1 MREDIELCDFTAG
14 ELSPK
19 LKGRTDYEG
28 YFNGCDTLLNMVA
41 LPQGGATRRP
51 GTLQCG
57 LAADQTDAA
66 FRVRLVPFI
75 FSTVQAY
82 VLEFSNANIRVYM
95 NDGAVLN
102 GGVPVDITT
111 PYAAADL
118 AALQFVQSADVL
130 YICHPSYPPAT
141 LSRSSHIAWT
151 YAAIAFQDGPYL
163 DQNLTDT
170 TLTPSGTSGT
180 ITIAASSTVG
190 INATPTNPGQ
200 GFLASDVGR
209 LLRIRLFSLW
219 AWCKIT
225 VVTDT
230 THVSAVV
237 QDKVNDGAWR
247 AIDGE
252 AWAANVT
259 YPTGAVT
266 NNLGRHWIA
275 TQGGISAGPN
285 GPDGT
290 GSNIIDGSVTW
301 SMAGPLDANEFTWN
315 TIYICGDVAYKISQN
330 RYYVCTRG
338 GISPASDFPGGTG
351 TGILYNDTEWEE
363 IVAFTFPTA
372 TKEWRLGKW
381 GTALG
386 YPAVPVFWQQ
396 RLCLLGTSNQPS
408 AVEGSHPGDFIN
420 FAPSQAD
427 GTVDAS
433 SALSWVISDDQVNA
447 IRWAVTA
454 GSSVAMQLAIGTTG
468 AEQIMQ
474 PATNS
479 EALSAFNVQV
489 YPETRIG
496 SAANV
501 PAIRVGKS
509 VLFPNRPGRKLMDWI
524 WQWAINGYAA
534 IERTVDAEHITRS
547 SPSNLAGIVAMAY
560 QQQPYGIVWC
570 IRGDGQLI
578 GLTYLPEQKINAWH
592 RHQLGGEYYQGPPI
606 VESIA
611 VIPSPDGTYDELWMS
626 VLREHFGNQT
636 IVRTI
641 EVMTRFFD
649 GAPQENAFFADCGIA
664 SALVFPAAQCSINKL
679 SGTNCSF
686 HASAGT
692 PFSAGDVGS
701 LIRINGGVAIVTA
714 NVDSTHNTGD
724 WLIPA
729 VNAKPQTAGNW
740 SMTPQYSSFSGADL
754 LETETVQILGDGAD
768 LGTAVVS
775 GGAFALSDGQ
785 TASYVIAG
793 LPYTFDLVT
802 MPWAPKRAMP
812 VPPQGKTKILDHL
825 YLRLHETLG
834 CQFGRRR
841 TDPMTN
847 VVQSKLEQLETRSAG
862 DVMGQAPPIF
872 SGLRRLTMQ
881 GGFDEEGQIEI
892 TGSGPYPCTVLAIV
906 ASADVGGT

>member
-57 LAADQTDAA
+57 LAKDQIDGP

-82 VLEFSNANIRVYM
+82 VLEFSNGNIRVYM
-95 NDGAVLN
+95 NDGVVLN
-102 GGVPVDITT
+102 GGVPVDITV
-111 PYAAADL
+111 PYQTADL
-118 AALQFVQSADVL
+118 AALQFVQSADTL
-130 YICHPSYPPAT
+130 FICHPSYPPAT

-151 YAAIAFQDGPYL
+151 YAAIVFQDGPYL
-163 DQNLTDT
+163 DKNLTTT

-180 ITIAASSTVG
+180 ITITASSTVG

-209 LLRIRLFSLW
+209 VLRIRLFSLW
-219 AWCKIT
+219 AWCLIT
-225 VVTDT
+225 VRTDA
-230 THVSAVV
+230 THVTAVV
-237 QDKVNDGAWR
+237 QGAVNDGAYS
-247 AIDGE
+247 AIDGK
-252 AWAANVT
+252 AWAANVK
-259 YPTGAVT
+259 YPTGATVA
-266 NNLGRHWIA
+266 NLGNFWIA
-275 TQGGISAGPN
+275 IAGGTSAGPN

-301 SMAGPLDANEFTWN
+301 SMAGPLDANQTTWN
-315 TIYICGDVAYKISQN
+315 TIYVCGDVAFN
-330 RYYVCTRG
+330 GGHYYVCTRG
-338 GISPASDFPGGTG
+338 GISPGSNFPGGTG
-351 TGILYNDTEWEE
+351 TGINWNDTIWED
-363 IVAFTFPTA
+363 VAAFTFPTS
-372 TKEWRLGKW
+372 TTEWRLGKW
-381 GTALG
+381 GSALG

-396 RLCLLGTSNQPS
+396 RLCLLGTPNQPS
-408 AVEGSHPGDFIN
+408 AVEGSHPGDFTN
-420 FAPSQAD
+420 YAPSQAD
-427 GTVDAS
+427 GSVDAS

-454 GSSVAMQLAIGTTG
+454 GSSVAMQMAIGTTG

-479 EALSAFNVQV
+479 QALSAFNVQV

-496 SAANV
+496 SADGV
-501 PAIRVGKS
+501 PALRVGKS
-509 VLFPNRPGRKLMDWI
+509 VLFVNRSGRKLMDWI

-534 IERTVDAEHITRS
+534 TERTVDAEHITRS
-547 SPSNLAGIVAMAY
+547 NPIELSGVVAMAY
-560 QQQPYGIVWC
+560 QQQPFGIVWC
-570 IRGDGQLI
+570 VRGDGQLI
-578 GLTYLPEQKINAWH
+578 GLTYLPEQKVNAWH
-592 RHQLGGEYYQGPPI
+592 RHQLGGSYYLGPPV
-606 VESIA
+606 VESVA

-626 VLREHFGNQT
+626 VLREHSQIGT
-636 IVRTI
+636 IVRSI

-649 GAPQENAFFADCGIA
+649 GQPQEQAFFADCGIA
-664 SALVFPAAQCSINKL
+664 SSLVFPAGRLTTGAL
-679 SGTNCSF
+679 SGTGVHFNNV
-686 HASAGT
+686 AN
-692 PFSAGDVGS
+692 PFVSGDVGS
-701 LIRINGGVAIVTA
+701 YVRVNGGLAVITLY
-714 NVDSTHNTGD
+714 VDAGHLIGD

-729 VNAKPQTAGNW
+729 QTIEPQLTGNW

-754 LETETVQILGDGAD
+754 LDTETVQILGDGAD
-768 LGTAVVS
+768 LGTTTVS
-775 GGAFALSDGQ
+775 SGAFTIPDGQ

-812 VPPQGKTKILDHL
+812 VPPQGKTKIIDHL

-834 CQFGRRR
+834 CMFGRRR
-841 TDPMTN
+841 TDPQTEL
-847 VVQSKLEQLETRSAG
+847 VESVLETLETRNAG
-862 DVMGQAPPIF
+862 NVMGQAPPLR
-872 SGLRRLTMQ
+872 SGLQRLPMP

-892 TGSGPYPCTVLAIV
+892 TGTGPYPCTVLAIG
-906 ASADVGGT
+906 AAADMGGT